1 MNIRYAVIA
10 ASALLATPAAQAVQN
25 IDRSLPTGATPAV
38 EISNVQ
44 GRVTVSAWER
54 QEVQVT
60 GTIENDKTEFEFSAD
75 TRHVV
80 IKVRPESHKSGRH
93 DSGRDD
99 ALLDIK
105 VPAGAS
111 LDVSTVSADVSVE
124 GVRGTQK
131 LEAVSGNV
139 TAATFDE
146 EVEVRT
152 ISGDATVKGT
162 GGKARVEAESTSGD
176 VTVRGV
182 NGELQAQSVSGDVD
196 IELGTV
202 TRVRL
207 ETVSGNVKASLTLTP
222 DARLTAE
229 SVSGDVTAHFAPP
242 VNGEFD
248 VESFSGDIESCFG
261 PKAERKSKYAP
272 GSELRF
278 TQGSGGARVS
288 VDTLSGD
295 ITLCDK

>member
-25 IDRSLPTGATPAV
+25 IDRSLPTGATPEV

-44 GRVTVSAWER
+44 GRVTISAWD
-54 QEVQVT
+54 QPVVKVT
-60 GTIENDKTEFEFSAD
+60 GTIENDKTEFEFSGDA
-75 TRHVV
+75 RRVQ
-80 IKVRPESHKSGRH
+80 INVRPESRKSNH
-93 DSGRDD
+93 HDD

-111 LDVSTVSADVSVE
+111 LDVNTVSADIQVE
-124 GVRGTQK
+124 GVRGAQK
-131 LEAVSGNV
+131 LESVSGDV
-139 TAATFDE
+139 TATAFDE
-146 EVEVRT
+146 EVDLQT
-152 ISGDATVKGT
+152 ISGDAIINGS
-162 GGKARVEAESTSGD
+162 GGKARVEAETTSGD
-176 VTVRGV
+176 VKVRGV
-182 NGELQAQSVSGDVD
+182 NGELQAKSVSGDLD
-196 IELGTV
+196 LDLGTM

-207 ETVSGNVKASLTLTP
+207 ETVSGDVQADATLAS
-222 DARLTAE
+222 DGRVEAE
-229 SVSGDVTAHFAPP
+229 SVSGNVRIRFTKP

-248 VESFSGDIESCFG
+248 LETFSGDIDNCFG

-288 VDTLSGD
+288 ADTMSGD
-295 ITLCDK
+295 IRLCDK